1 MSGEER
7 ARDERFDERDHRAQ
21 SGEERASAISVDKVD
36 TGYGRVQIL
45 HEVSLTARTGEVTCI
60 FGPNGCGKSTL
71 LKAMVGAIDPWRGT
85 ISIDDQDITHL
96 PSHKTLGRGIAMMP
110 QGGGVFPQLSVRD
123 NLRVGGYTMRSRE
136 QLDGRIEELLD
147 EFPRLR
153 ERLRVQ
159 AGQLSGGEQMILSIA
174 RALVL
179 NPRFLLFDEP
189 SAGLSPKLVGDVLV
203 RAAGLAERGVGVI
216 MIEQNIREALRVA
229 DRLYVLVAGRNR
241 FDGTPAD
248 VEDDRELMHLYLGV
262 TREE

>member
-1 MSGEER
+1 VTEQQASDS
-7 ARDERFDERDHRAQ
+7 RD
-21 SGEERASAISVDKVD
+21 SVVTVD
-36 TGYGRVQIL
+36 GLDAGYGGVQIL
-45 HEVSLTARTGEVTCI
+45 HEVSMTARTGEVTCI

-71 LKAMVGAIDPWRGT
+71 LKAMVGTIDPWAGSVT
-85 ISIDDQDITHL
+85 MDGDDLTHL
-96 PSHKTLGRGIAMMP
+96 PSHRTLGRGLAMMP

-123 NLRVGGYTMRSRE
+123 NLRIGGYTIRSR
-136 QLDGRIEELLD
+136 QRRDGRIEELLE

-153 ERLRVQ
+153 ERYSVQ

-179 NPRFLLFDEP
+179 SPRFLLFDEP

-203 RAAGLAERGVGVI
+203 RAAELARRGVGVI

-229 DRLYVLVAGRNR
+229 DRMYVLVAGRNR

-248 VEDDRELMHLYLGV
+248 VEDDRELMHLYLGG
-262 TREE
+262 R